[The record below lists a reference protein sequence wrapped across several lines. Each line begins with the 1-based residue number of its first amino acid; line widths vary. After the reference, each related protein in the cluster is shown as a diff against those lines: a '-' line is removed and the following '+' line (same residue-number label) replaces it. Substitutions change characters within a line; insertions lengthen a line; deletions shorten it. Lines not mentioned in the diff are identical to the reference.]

1 MIYYQNQRSW
11 CNISN
16 LIFNTTNYAEH
27 FATTYSFSDI
37 LYCIVLT
44 KLLNGTIIVFIRPH
58 SKVMLLGID
67 FSNAIIFNTIVA
79 LILDANNLQNKYP
92 QCVGNILN
100 VVTHE
105 KLLEFV
111 EYFNFAI
118 SKFDAIAIFQNG
130 NCQASNEAVF

>member
-1 MIYYQNQRSW
+1 
-11 CNISN
+11 
-16 LIFNTTNYAEH
+16 
-27 FATTYSFSDI
+27 
-37 LYCIVLT
+37 
-44 KLLNGTIIVFIRPH
+44 
-58 SKVMLLGID
+58 MLLGID